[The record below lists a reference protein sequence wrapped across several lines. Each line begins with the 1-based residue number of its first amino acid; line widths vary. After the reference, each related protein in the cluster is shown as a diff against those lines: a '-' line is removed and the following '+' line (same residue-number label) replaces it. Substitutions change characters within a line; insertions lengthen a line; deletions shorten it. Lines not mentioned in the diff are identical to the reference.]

1 MILMLKE
8 KKMSRRS
15 ALKVLNHAMCGAEG
29 ADNCVKFVEVFG
41 LRSVFP
47 AFMKTPKKS
56 NKVGTTEKEH
66 EEHVCSIIS
75 SLFRNVQGSARDRLI
90 SKFLENDHEKVDR
103 LMELHF
109 KYLARVRN
117 LDEQIRR
124 EKRLTASVETPE
136 TEAETYLR
144 RLDVGLF
151 TLQLIDYIIVELC
164 HCGIPSVRSRIATL
178 LNQHGD
184 SFRTMKQVMMEYVDN
199 LGEDGS
205 KESVEQH
212 KQKIMSLVDEL
223 R

>member
-1 MILMLKE
+1 MTGA
-8 KKMSRRS
+8 
-15 ALKVLNHAMCGAEG
+15 ALQV
-29 ADNCVKFVEVFG
+29 
-41 LRSVFP
+41 
-47 AFMKTPKKS
+47 
-56 NKVGTTEKEH
+56 
-66 EEHVCSIIS
+66 
-75 SLFRNVQGSARDRLI
+75 
-90 SKFLENDHEKVDR
+90 
-103 LMELHF
+103 
-109 KYLARVRN
+109 YLARVRN

-184 SFRTMKQVMMEYVDN
+184 SLCTVKQVSMMEYVDN